1 MTVNHAHPTRT
12 ILITGASRGIG
23 KGIVDHF
30 AERGWNVIA
39 LSRKPQTHEER
50 PNVRHLAIDVADT
63 ESVNRAFDVIAET
76 TPHIDVAANCAGMFQ
91 KGEIGALDLA
101 EIEALLN
108 TNITGTLRCM
118 QRELRMMSSGSLIVN
133 FGSVVG
139 GHNALPGLSTYGA
152 SKAAVE
158 VITKTVA
165 KEVAPEGIRVNALSL
180 GAIHTDM
187 VYAFGGTTTEI
198 APEAIPPLGRIGTVN
213 EVASTV
219 EWLASDGGGY
229 ATGSIIILD
238 GGVTP

>member
-1 MTVNHAHPTRT
+1 MTVSQAHPTRT

-30 AERGWNVIA
+30 AELDWNVIA
-39 LSRKPQTHEER
+39 LSRNPPER
-50 PNVRHLAIDVADT
+50 DERSNVRHLALDVTST
-63 ESVNRAFDVIAET
+63 ESVSRAFDTIADT
-76 TPHIDVAANCAGMFQ
+76 TPQIDVAANCAGVFQ
-91 KGEIGALDLA
+91 KGDIKSLDLT
-101 EIEALLN
+101 ETEVLLD

-118 QRELRMMSSGSLIVN
+118 QRELPLMTAGSLVVN
-133 FGSVVG
+133 FGSVIG

-165 KEVAPEGIRVNALSL
+165 KEVAHDGIRVNALSL

-187 VYAFGGTTTEI
+187 AYAFGGTTTEI
-198 APEAIPPLGRIGTVN
+198 AEEAIPPLGRIGTV
-213 EVASTV
+213 EDVASTI

-238 GGVTP
+238 GGVAP